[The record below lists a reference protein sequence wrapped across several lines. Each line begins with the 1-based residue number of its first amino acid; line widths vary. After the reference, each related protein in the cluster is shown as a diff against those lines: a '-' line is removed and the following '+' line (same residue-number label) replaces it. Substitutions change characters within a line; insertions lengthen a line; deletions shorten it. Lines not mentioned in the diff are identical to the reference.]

1 MTSEVICCPEVIY
14 CPKTLNDLRG
24 HLALKHEVKALNEPQ
39 ISVIVPVYNVK
50 PYLRQCLDSIIG
62 QTYRNLEIII
72 VDDGSTDGCGAICD
86 EYAARDRRV
95 TVFHTINGGLSAA
108 RNHGLEHISENSE
121 FVLFVD
127 SDDWIEK
134 DAVQKLFSAINR
146 YRADIAICRFWVER
160 RGGRGV
166 SSSLDRTVI
175 LEKEQILK
183 YFATTPHISNVAWN
197 KLYRRG
203 VFSSIRYPV
212 GRAFEDVAT
221 TYKLLAAAGRVVVIP
236 EILFHYRCRHNS
248 ISRTYSMNNLLDGW
262 RSGQE
267 KYAALTERV
276 SDPESMQQLIR
287 ENLMSVSR
295 MWRCYGGFTETEK
308 KLAASTVEEMRAFVA
323 EHRSEVLKGKSYSML
338 HKLSCLLVMSKNPV
352 YLWGMNRLY
361 RVYLLVEKRRR
372 Y

>member
-1 MTSEVICCPEVIY
+1 VG
-14 CPKTLNDLRG
+14 KTLNDLRG

-72 VDDGSTDGCGAICD
+72 VDDGSTDGCGDICD
-86 EYAARDRRV
+86 RYSAQDRRV
-95 TVFHTINGGLSAA
+95 TAYHTVNRGLSAA
-108 RNHGLEHISENSE
+108 RNHGLDHISENSE

-134 DAVQKLFSAINR
+134 DTVQKLYRAIDR
-146 YRADIAICRFWVER
+146 YRADIAICRFFVER
-160 RGGRGV
+160 RGKRSV
-166 SSSLDRTVI
+166 SSSLDRTVV
-175 LEKEQILK
+175 LENKKILK
-183 YFATTPHISNVAWN
+183 FFITTPYISNVAWG
-197 KLYRRG
+197 KLYRRAL
-203 VFSSIRYPV
+203 FSSIRYPE

-221 TYKLLAAAGRVVVIP
+221 TYKLLAAVGRVVVIP

-267 KYAALTERV
+267 KYAALAERV

-295 MWRCYGGFTETEK
+295 MWRCYGGFTEAEK
-308 KLAASTVEEMRAFVA
+308 TLADSTVEEMRAFVA
-323 EHRSEVLKGKSYSML
+323 EHRSAVLKGRSYSAL
-338 HKLSCLLVMSKNPV
+338 HKLTCLYVMSRSPV
-352 YLWGMNRLY
+352 YMWGLNRLY
-361 RVYLLVEKRRR
+361 RMYLLVDKRRR